1 MKGNREQDHKMGWL
15 LGFSRGVKTSFQSES
30 RERDVKVQRDFP
42 GPVRQLTRSE
52 SVRQL
57 DIVRVSFFVCIL
69 ELVFAGHVLE
79 MNFLKVGHWS

>member
-1 MKGNREQDHKMGWL
+1 MKGNREQDPKMGWL
-15 LGFSRGVKTSFQSES
+15 LGFSRGVKTTDTSFQSES

-57 DIVRVSFFVCIL
+57 DIVRVSFFVCSI
-69 ELVFAGHVLE
+69 
-79 MNFLKVGHWS
+79 